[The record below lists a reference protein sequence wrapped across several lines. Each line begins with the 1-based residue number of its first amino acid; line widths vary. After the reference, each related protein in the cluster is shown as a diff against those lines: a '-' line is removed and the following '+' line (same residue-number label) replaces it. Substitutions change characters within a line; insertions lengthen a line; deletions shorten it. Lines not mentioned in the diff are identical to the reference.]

1 MQWGHGPG
9 MTQTILEEAQVAE
22 QVDVVVL
29 GMGTGGEDLALQL
42 ADAGLDVVGI
52 EAELLGG
59 ECAYWACI
67 PSKIMIRAAN
77 LLQEA
82 RRIDGIAG
90 RAEVMPDWAPVA
102 KRIRQEAT
110 GDWDDSIAV
119 ERFEGRGGRFVRG
132 RGRFTGPRTV
142 AVGDQS
148 FTATKAV
155 VIATGSKP
163 IIPPITG
170 LAGVDYWTT
179 HDAIKAEE
187 LPESMIVLGGGA
199 VGCELGQVFSRFG
212 VAVTIAEGRDRLLPA
227 EEPEASEV
235 VTAAFRGEG
244 ITVQVGARAEHVEVH
259 DSVVSVT
266 LGDGVKLSADRLLVA
281 LGREVDLS
289 DLGLE
294 ATGLDGSARFID
306 VDDRLRAGD
315 RIWAMGDVTGT
326 AMFTHIAVYQAAIVV
341 ADILDQSHPPADYKS
356 LPRVTFTDPEVASV
370 GMSEADAREVGL
382 DVAVTVKNV
391 GATFRGW
398 LHGPGNDGVIK
409 LIADRATG
417 LLVGATSVGPHG
429 GEVLGML
436 SLAIHAQVPLA
447 ALGSMIYAYPT
458 FHGGV
463 GEALGAYGRG
473 IGDVIDPG
481 YVVPDGFV

>member
-1 MQWGHGPG
+1 M
-9 MTQTILEEAQVAE
+9 AE

-42 ADAGLDVVGI
+42 AGAGLDVVGI
-52 EAELLGG
+52 EAALLGG

-82 RRIDGIAG
+82 RRVDGMAG
-90 RAEVMPDWAPVA
+90 RVEVTPDWAPVA
-102 KRIRQEAT
+102 TRIREEAS
-110 GDWDDSIAV
+110 GNWDDSIAV
-119 ERFEGRGGRFVRG
+119 ARFEASGGRFVRG
-132 RGRFTGPRTV
+132 HGTFTGPRTV

-148 FTATKAV
+148 FTATRAV

-163 IIPPITG
+163 LIPPITG
-170 LAGVDYWTT
+170 LADVDYWTT
-179 HDAIKAEE
+179 HDAIQAAE

-212 VAVTIAEGRDRLLPA
+212 VAVTIVEGRDRLLPA
-227 EEPEASEV
+227 EEPEASDV
-235 VTAAFRGEG
+235 LTSAFRGEG
-244 ITVQVGARAEHVEVH
+244 IAVHVGARAELVEAEGAA
-259 DSVVSVT
+259 VSVT
-266 LGDGVKLSADRLLVA
+266 LEDGAKLTADRLLVA

-289 DLGLE
+289 SLGLE
-294 ATGLDGSARFID
+294 TTGLDGTARFIE
-306 VDDRLRAGD
+306 VDERLRAGD

-341 ADILDQSHPPADYKS
+341 ADILDQSRPPADYKA

-370 GMSEADAREVGL
+370 GLSEADAREAGL
-382 DVAVTVKNV
+382 DVSVIVKNV

-417 LLVGATSVGPHG
+417 LLVGATAMGPHG

-436 SLAIHAQVPLA
+436 SLAVHAQVPLA

-463 GEALGAYGRG
+463 GEAIGAYGRG

>member
-1 MQWGHGPG
+1 V
-9 MTQTILEEAQVAE
+9 TE

-42 ADAGLDVVGI
+42 AGAGLDVVGI

-59 ECAYWACI
+59 ECPYWACI

-82 RRIDGIAG
+82 RRVDGVAG
-90 RAEVMPDWAPVA
+90 SAQVTPDWAPVA
-102 KRIRQEAT
+102 ARIRAEAT
-110 GDWDDSIAV
+110 GDWDDSMAV
-119 ERFEGRGGRFVRG
+119 ERFQSKGGRFIRG
-132 RGRFTGPRTV
+132 RGRLTGPKTV
-142 AVGDQS
+142 TVGDQS
-148 FTATKAV
+148 FTATRGI

-163 IIPPITG
+163 MIPPITG
-170 LAGVDYWTT
+170 LADVEYWSTR
-179 HDAIKAEE
+179 DAIKAEA

-212 VAVTIAEGRDRLLPA
+212 VAVTIVEGRDRLVPA

-235 VTAAFRGEG
+235 LKAAFGGEG
-244 ITVQVGARAEHVEVH
+244 ITVRVGAKAELVEADG
-259 DSVVSVT
+259 DSVRVT
-266 LGDGVKLSADRLLVA
+266 LEDGARLTAERLLVA

-294 ATGLDGSARFID
+294 AAGLDPAARFIE

-315 RIWAMGDVTGT
+315 GIWAMGDVTGK
-326 AMFTHIAVYQAAIVV
+326 AMFTHVAAYQASIVV
-341 ADILDQSHPPADYKS
+341 ADILGEDRPPADYRS

-370 GMSEADAREVGL
+370 GMSEADASRAGI
-382 DVAVTVKNV
+382 DVAVAVKNV
-391 GATFRGW
+391 AATFRGW

-417 LLVGATSVGPHG
+417 VLVGATSVGPHG

-436 SLAIHAQVPLA
+436 SLAVNARVPLA
-447 ALGSMIYAYPT
+447 TLGTMIYAYPT
-458 FHGGV
+458 FYGGI
-463 GEALGAYGRG
+463 GEALGAYARG
-473 IGDVIDPG
+473 ITEVLDPT
-481 YVVPDGFV
+481 YVVPDGFSSSLV